1 MPVSRKPASA
11 ALAVGAIAALVA
23 AVAATAGATAPAA
36 YAADELAAPIF
47 SRDGGRYVGPTTIEL
62 SGPAGADIRFTLD
75 GSTPTSS
82 SPRYEGPI
90 TLDESANLSA
100 VSVLGDAVSAAE
112 IEGYL
117 IKADEEPL
125 LSFVVMSDIETTTY
139 DDASRARWN
148 HYFDTITS
156 IQAEPDLILSNG
168 DQIAD
173 NNYNTGPHHQ
183 VIRSLLTDGLTSHGL
198 DDTKM
203 LVTFGNHD
211 DRLNVMTQYYPTE
224 WFPHTGGGYYEQVI
238 EGHHFLILNTEAYD
252 ATQRAWLQGRLA
264 AIAAEPGALN
274 RPVFVVG
281 HRPAPGT
288 VNNGEQA
295 SNPAIGTD
303 LAAYPQAVFISGH
316 SHLNVNSEKSIHQKD
331 FTAVN
336 DGSMSYSQ
344 IPRDAYQNYGPHLID
359 NFTLPI
365 PQAIFVEVYAD
376 RTEIDR
382 IAFSAEPRRTYDANG
397 GWAPYPPT
405 VPTPSAGALAGPTWT
420 VRLDGATPA
429 EVKANFAYTDA
440 ARTDRRAPVLGA
452 VPSVRSTA
460 TGPVLSL
467 PQASDD
473 EQVYG
478 YDITVTDAATGAVA
492 LPFRAGAKVSS
503 DFFFA
508 PMPAVLEIPLTIK
521 QGLQPASPVVSLTT
535 GRSYVATVTAVDSWG
550 NRSATTSV
558 DFVAGFDGVP
568 VVAEARCIGSRA
580 YVTVKVTND
589 EPDAVALALST
600 AYGEKS
606 FANVVA
612 GRNATHSFAVRA
624 PDVPAGEATV
634 QATRVIGGA
643 PVTVTTTASY
653 SAATCG

>member
-1 MPVSRKPASA
+1 MPFSRKPAV
-11 ALAVGAIAALVA
+11 ALPGAVAVTVA
-23 AVAATAGATAPAA
+23 AVIAAAGAAAPVAHA
-36 YAADELAAPIF
+36 TDDLAAPTF
-47 SRDGGRYVGPTTIEL
+47 SVDGGRHVGPTTVEL
-62 SGPAGADIRFTLD
+62 SAPAGADIRYTLD
-75 GSTPTSS
+75 GSMPTLT
-82 SPRYEGPI
+82 SPRYEEPI
-90 TLDESANLSA
+90 TIEESANLSA
-100 VSVLGDAVSAAE
+100 VSVLGGEVSAAE

-117 IKADEEPL
+117 IKSEEPL
-125 LSFVVMSDIETTTY
+125 LSFVVMSDIETTSY
-139 DDASRARWN
+139 DEASRARWD

-156 IQAEPDLILSNG
+156 IQAAPDLILSNG

-183 VIRSLLTDGLTSHGL
+183 VIRSLLSDGLTSHGL

-211 DRLNVMTQYYPTE
+211 DRLNVMSQYYPTE
-224 WFPHTGGGYYEQVI
+224 WFPHTGGGYYEQVV

-281 HRPAPGT
+281 HRPTPGT
-288 VNNGEQA
+288 VNDGAQA
-295 SNPAIGTD
+295 TNPAIAAD
-303 LAAYPQAVFISGH
+303 LAAYPQSVFISGH

-359 NFTLPI
+359 NFTLPV
-365 PQAIFVEVYAD
+365 PQAIFIEVYAD

-420 VRLDGATPA
+420 VRLDGATAA
-429 EVKANFAYTDA
+429 EVKANFDYTDA
-440 ARTDRRAPVLGA
+440 VRADRTAPVLGDE
-452 VPSVRSTA
+452 PSVRSTA
-460 TGPVLSL
+460 TGSVLRV
-467 PQASDD
+467 PRASDD
-473 EQVYG
+473 EQVSG
-478 YDITVTDAATGAVA
+478 YDITVTDVATGAAA

-508 PMPAVLEIPLTIK
+508 PMPSVLEIPLAIK
-521 QGLQPASPVVSLTT
+521 QGLQPASPVVSLTN
-535 GRSYVATVTAVDSWG
+535 GRAYTATVTAVDGWG

-568 VVAEARCIGSRA
+568 VEAEARCLGSKA
-580 YVTVKVTND
+580 YVTVKAAND
-589 EPDAVALALST
+589 EADAVALAIST
-600 AYGEKS
+600 VYGEKS
-606 FANVVA
+606 FANVIA
-612 GRNATHSFAVRA
+612 GKSSVHSFPVRA
-624 PDVPAGEATV
+624 ASAPAGAVTV
-634 QATRVIGGA
+634 QATRVIGGT
-643 PVTVTTTASY
+643 PVTVATTAPY
-653 SAATCG
+653 DAATCE

>member
-1 MPVSRKPASA
+1 MPISRKPA
-11 ALAVGAIAALVA
+11 LPGAVAVVVA
-23 AVAATAGATAPAA
+23 AVIAAAGAAAPVA
-36 YAADELAAPIF
+36 YADDALAAPTF
-47 SRDGGRYVGPTTIEL
+47 SVDGGRHVGPTTVEL
-62 SGPAGADIRFTLD
+62 SAPAGADIRYTLD
-75 GSTPTSS
+75 GSMPTLT

-90 TLDESANLSA
+90 TIEESANLSA

-117 IKADEEPL
+117 IKTEEEPL
-125 LSFVVMSDIETTTY
+125 LSFVVMSDIETTSY
-139 DDASRARWN
+139 DEATRARWN

-173 NNYNTGPHHQ
+173 NNYNTGPHHE

-224 WFPHTGGGYYEQVI
+224 WFPHAGGGYYEQVI

-252 ATQRAWLQGRLA
+252 ATQRAWLQGKLA
-264 AIAAEPGALN
+264 EINAQPGSLN
-274 RPVFVVG
+274 TPVFVVA
-281 HRPAPGT
+281 HRPLPGT
-288 VNNGEQA
+288 VNDGAQA
-295 SNPAIGTD
+295 SNPTIAAD

-382 IAFSAEPRRTYDANG
+382 IAFSAEPRRTYDENG
-397 GWAPYPPT
+397 AWSPYPPT

-420 VRLDGATPA
+420 VRLDGSTAA
-429 EVKANFAYTDA
+429 EVKANFDYTDA
-440 ARTDRRAPVLGA
+440 ARADRTAPVLGA
-452 VPSVRSTA
+452 EPSVRSTA
-460 TGPVLSL
+460 TGPVLSV

-473 EQVYG
+473 EQVSG
-478 YDITVTDAATGAVA
+478 YEVKVTDAATGAVA

-521 QGLQPASPVVSLTT
+521 QGLQPASPIVSLTD
-535 GRSYVATVTAVDSWG
+535 GRSYVATVTAVDTWG

-558 DFVAGFDGVP
+558 GFVAGFDGVP
-568 VVAEARCIGSRA
+568 VEAETRCLGSKA
-580 YVTVKVTND
+580 YVTVKALND
-589 EPDAVALALST
+589 EADPVALAMQT

-606 FANVVA
+606 FTNVVP
-612 GRNATHSFAVRA
+612 GKNAVHSFSVRA
-624 PDVPAGEATV
+624 ASVPAGEVAV

-643 PVTVTTTASY
+643 PVTVTTTAAY
-653 SAATCG
+653 DAATCD